1 MVAAKAS
8 TSNTRIV
15 GCMNHFEMFNLPAQF
30 ALDSAD
36 LQQRYR
42 QLQQTLHP
50 DRFANASERD
60 RLLAVQRSAQLNDAY
75 TTLREPL
82 ARAEYLL
89 QLQGIDLA
97 HEQTTLRDP
106 EFLMAQMEWRERL
119 DELRGRQL
127 REDSRGRQLSPEG
140 LTACPLTLTACPL
153 ALEQAQ
159 RDLEVEA
166 RQLFEQLQQALQAQQ
181 YEPAAMLIRK
191 LKFMA
196 KLRTE
201 LDGIEDQL

>member
-1 MVAAKAS
+1 
-8 TSNTRIV
+8 
-15 GCMNHFEMFNLPAQF
+15 MNHFEMFNLPEQF

-75 TTLREPL
+75 TTLRSPL

-97 HEQTTLRDP
+97 HEQTTVRDP
-106 EFLMAQMEWRERL
+106 DFLMAQMAWRERL
-119 DELRGRQL
+119 EELDPVKGQALSVKGQALSGAAEKCLPLIDAAMRELEGETQL
-127 REDSRGRQLSPEG
+127 LFTQ
-140 LTACPLTLTACPL
+140 
-153 ALEQAQ
+153 LEQA
-159 RDLEVEA
+159 LSA
-166 RQLFEQLQQALQAQQ
+166 AHYEQ
-181 YEPAAMLIRK
+181 AAVLIRK

-201 LDGIEDQL
+201 LEGLEDQL

>member
-1 MVAAKAS
+1 MVAARAS

-30 ALDSAD
+30 ALDNAD

-119 DELRGRQL
+119 AEIEQELA
-127 REDSRGRQLSPEG
+127 RGRQLSPEG
-140 LTACPLTLTACPL
+140 LTACPL

-166 RQLFEQLQQALQAQQ
+166 RQLFEQLQQALEGQQ

-201 LDGIEDQL
+201 LDGLEDQL

>member
-1 MVAAKAS
+1 
-8 TSNTRIV
+8 
-15 GCMNHFEMFNLPAQF
+15 MNHFEMFNLPVQF

-60 RLLAVQRSAQLNDAY
+60 RLLAVQRSSQLNDAY
-75 TTLREPL
+75 STLREPL

-89 QLQGIDLA
+89 HLQGIDLA

-119 DELRGRQL
+119 EELEEMLRGRH
-127 REDSRGRQLSPEG
+127 LSPEG
-140 LTACPLTLTACPL
+140 LSACPL
-153 ALEQAQ
+153 AVAIAAAEKELEAEAQ
-159 RDLEVEA
+159 
-166 RQLFEQLQQALQAQQ
+166 QLFEQLEQALAEQH
-181 YEPAAMLIRK
+181 YEPAAILIRK

-196 KLRTE
+196 KLRIE
-201 LDGIEDQL
+201 LEGLEDQL

>member
-1 MVAAKAS
+1 MVAARAS

-30 ALDSAD
+30 TLDNAD

-75 TTLREPL
+75 TILREPL

-119 DELRGRQL
+119 AEIEQELRGT
-127 REDSRGRQLSPEG
+127 RGRQLSPEG

-166 RQLFEQLQQALQAQQ
+166 RQLFEQLQQALEAQQ

-201 LDGIEDQL
+201 LDGLEDQL

>member
-1 MVAAKAS
+1 
-8 TSNTRIV
+8 
-15 GCMNHFEMFNLPAQF
+15 MNHFELFNLPVQF
-30 ALDSAD
+30 ALNSAD

-89 QLQGIDLA
+89 HLHGIDLA

-106 EFLMAQMEWRERL
+106 DFLMAQMEWRERL
-119 DELRGRQL
+119 EELRGRQI
-127 REDSRGRQLSPEG
+127 SPEG
-140 LTACPLTLTACPL
+140 LSACPL
-153 ALEQAQ
+153 AVAEKELEAEAQQYFQELEQA
-159 RDLEVEA
+159 LA
-166 RQLFEQLQQALQAQQ
+166 EQQHEQAAI
-181 YEPAAMLIRK
+181 LIRK

-201 LDGIEDQL
+201 LEGLEDLL

>member
-1 MVAAKAS
+1 
-8 TSNTRIV
+8 
-15 GCMNHFEMFNLPAQF
+15 MNHFEMFNLPVQF

-36 LQQRYR
+36 LQKRYR

-119 DELRGRQL
+119 EELEQSLRGRH
-127 REDSRGRQLSPEG
+127 LSPEG
-140 LTACPLTLTACPL
+140 LSACPL
-153 ALEQAQ
+153 AVAEKELEAEAQQYFQELEQA
-159 RDLEVEA
+159 LAE
-166 RQLFEQLQQALQAQQ
+166 QQ
-181 YEPAAMLIRK
+181 YEAAAILIRK

-196 KLRTE
+196 KLRIE
-201 LDGIEDQL
+201 LEGLEDQL

>member
-30 ALDSAD
+30 ALDNAD
-36 LQQRYR
+36 LQRRYR

-119 DELRGRQL
+119 AEIEEELT
-127 REDSRGRQLSPEG
+127 RGRQLSPEG
-140 LTACPLTLTACPL
+140 LTACPL

-159 RDLEVEA
+159 RDLEVET
-166 RQLFEQLQQALQAQQ
+166 RQLFEQLQQALEAQQ

-201 LDGIEDQL
+201 LDGLEDQL

>member
-1 MVAAKAS
+1 
-8 TSNTRIV
+8 
-15 GCMNHFEMFNLPAQF
+15 MNHFEMFNLPVQF

-36 LQQRYR
+36 LQKRYR

-60 RLLAVQRSAQLNDAY
+60 RLLAVQRSSQLNDAY
-75 TTLREPL
+75 STLREPL

-89 QLQGIDLA
+89 HLQGIDLA

-119 DELRGRQL
+119 EELEQLLRGRH
-127 REDSRGRQLSPEG
+127 LSPDG
-140 LTACPLTLTACPL
+140 LSACPL
-153 ALEQAQ
+153 AVPLALERAEKDLEAEAQQLFQQLEQA
-159 RDLEVEA
+159 LAE
-166 RQLFEQLQQALQAQQ
+166 QQ
-181 YEPAAMLIRK
+181 YEAAAILIRK

-196 KLRTE
+196 KLRIE
-201 LDGIEDQL
+201 LEGLEDQL

>member
-1 MVAAKAS
+1 
-8 TSNTRIV
+8 
-15 GCMNHFEMFNLPAQF
+15 MNHFEMFNLPEQF

-75 TTLREPL
+75 TTLRSPL

-97 HEQTTLRDP
+97 HEQTTVRDP
-106 EFLMAQMEWRERL
+106 DFLMAQMAWRERL
-119 DELRGRQL
+119 EELEELLRGRH
-127 REDSRGRQLSPEG
+127 LS
-140 LTACPLTLTACPL
+140 LSASPL
-153 ALEQAQ
+153 AVEQAEK
-159 RDLEVEA
+159 DLEAEA
-166 RQLFEQLQQALQAQQ
+166 QQLFQQLQQALAEQQ
-181 YEPAAMLIRK
+181 YEPAAILIRK

-201 LDGIEDQL
+201 LEGLEDQL

>member
-1 MVAAKAS
+1 
-8 TSNTRIV
+8 
-15 GCMNHFEMFNLPAQF
+15 MNHFEMFNVPVQF

-75 TTLREPL
+75 TTLRSPL

-89 QLQGIDLA
+89 HLQGIDLA
-97 HEQTTLRDP
+97 HEQTTVRDP
-106 EFLMAQMEWRERL
+106 EFLMAQMAWRERL
-119 DELRGRQL
+119 EELESVKGQA
-127 REDSRGRQLSPEG
+127 LSGDAEKCLPLIDAAMRDLEG
-140 LTACPLTLTACPL
+140 ETLEL
-153 ALEQAQ
+153 FQQLEQA
-159 RDLEVEA
+159 LA
-166 RQLFEQLQQALQAQQ
+166 AAQ
-181 YEPAAMLIRK
+181 YEPAAVLIRK

-201 LDGIEDQL
+201 LEGLEDQF

>member
-1 MVAAKAS
+1 MVAARAS

-30 ALDSAD
+30 ALDNAD
-36 LQQRYR
+36 LQRRYR

-119 DELRGRQL
+119 AEIEEEL
-127 REDSRGRQLSPEG
+127 RGRQLSPEG
-140 LTACPLTLTACPL
+140 LTACPL

-166 RQLFEQLQQALQAQQ
+166 RQLFEQLQRALEAQQ

-201 LDGIEDQL
+201 LDGLEDQL

>member
-1 MVAAKAS
+1 MVAARAS

-36 LQQRYR
+36 LQRRYR

-119 DELRGRQL
+119 AEIEEELARGRQL
-127 REDSRGRQLSPEG
+127 REDSRGRQLSPKG
-140 LTACPLTLTACPL
+140 LTACPL

-166 RQLFEQLQQALQAQQ
+166 RQLFEQLQQALEAQQ

-201 LDGIEDQL
+201 LDGLEDQL

>member
-1 MVAAKAS
+1 
-8 TSNTRIV
+8 
-15 GCMNHFEMFNLPAQF
+15 MNHFELFNLPVQF
-30 ALDSAD
+30 ALNSAD

-89 QLQGIDLA
+89 QLRGIDLA
-97 HEQTTLRDP
+97 HEQSTLRDP
-106 EFLMAQMEWRERL
+106 DFLMAQMEWRERL
-119 DELRGRQL
+119 EELEQSLRGRQI
-127 REDSRGRQLSPEG
+127 SPEG
-140 LTACPLTLTACPL
+140 LSACPL
-153 ALEQAQ
+153 AVAQAEKDLEAEAQQYFQALEQA
-159 RDLEVEA
+159 LA
-166 RQLFEQLQQALQAQQ
+166 EQHDEQAAI
-181 YEPAAMLIRK
+181 LIRK

-201 LDGIEDQL
+201 LEGLEDLL